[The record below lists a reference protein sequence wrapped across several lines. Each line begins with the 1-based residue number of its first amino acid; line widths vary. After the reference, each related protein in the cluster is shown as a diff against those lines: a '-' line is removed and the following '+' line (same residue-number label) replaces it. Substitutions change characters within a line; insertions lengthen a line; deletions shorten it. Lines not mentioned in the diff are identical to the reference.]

1 MATVLPGISVGHSCK
16 SILATASK
24 VYAGELVEEARKI
37 MDRNGERGAVD
48 PKHLREAYS
57 RINNRRV
64 DDKFSENEMLY
75 F

>member
-1 MATVLPGISVGHSCK
+1 MSDK
-16 SILATASK
+16 
-24 VYAGELVEEARKI
+24 
-37 MDRNGERGAVD
+37 GERGAID
-48 PKHLREAYS
+48 PKHLREAYR